1 MTSSYIISQEIQDLQ
16 NTIFANNGGCQ
27 HIAGDDTNTGG
38 YRIVVPD
45 PTDCGETFRALVPG
59 QNMRITVD
67 GSGNL
72 LTLTSIVPQLES
84 LVNATMNGG
93 GVLTVQAESGTFVSL
108 SWTQPILVSVSNG
121 TSFTIPA
128 WTQQQIPVFQGSAG
142 TYFTDNSPRL
152 FVGQQSCV
160 YVADPPFRL
169 QGYTSSLGV
178 VEFGTT
184 NAWFD
189 NPTNYTGNIF
199 PLASQNLATTPRMG
213 LYWAPGSTCIPTLSL
228 PLTYMPYTLSYDS
241 AAGGCSWLDHR
252 YEQER

>member
-38 YRIVVPD
+38 HRIVVPD

-93 GVLTVQAESGTFVSL
+93 GVVSITITALNAINLTWS
-108 SWTQPILVSVSNG
+108 QPIVASVSNG
-121 TSFTIPA
+121 TSFSIPA
-128 WTQQQIPVFQGSAG
+128 WTQQ
-142 TYFTDNSPRL
+142 N
-152 FVGQQSCV
+152 
-160 YVADPPFRL
+160 
-169 QGYTSSLGV
+169 
-178 VEFGTT
+178 
-184 NAWFD
+184 
-189 NPTNYTGNIF
+189 
-199 PLASQNLATTPRMG
+199 
-213 LYWAPGSTCIPTLSL
+213 
-228 PLTYMPYTLSYDS
+228 
-241 AAGGCSWLDHR
+241 
-252 YEQER
+252 